1 MADKNSSFTACCSP
15 MACEAPRCT
24 STSSHTLFVY
34 TPTHTPQF
42 PYLLCIFFFPH
53 VCLCPHTCSPVFT
66 CLLYMPLRV
75 SMQMYHVTQT
85 WIMGVRS
92 YVGSLWV
99 LWQSS
104 EWSWTPLRLSTV
116 SRTRWV
122 TEHVT
127 QVHLISFRG
136 QEVGQIHRSAPWP
149 LS

>member
-15 MACEAPRCT
+15 MPCEAPRCT

-34 TPTHTPQF
+34 TPTHTPRF
-42 PYLLCIFFFPH
+42 PYLLCIFFFFSRTYACVH
-53 VCLCPHTCSPVFT
+53 IPVHQRFT

-92 YVGSLWV
+92 YAGSLWV

-104 EWSWTPLRLSTV
+104 ERSWTPLGLSTV
-116 SRTRWV
+116 SRTRRV

-127 QVHLISFRG
+127 QIHLISFP
-136 QEVGQIHRSAPWP
+136 RSGSGSDP
-149 LS
+149 